1 MIALVSI
8 LLASWEAIALTTHRP
23 TITTL
28 STRRGTE
35 VLVWGWFLCLGLH
48 FIDERNKS
56 GGPHRKGGRESSER
70 DLGSRKAV
78 GASRDALREQ
88 PRSN

>member
-1 MIALVSI
+1 MIAFVSI
-8 LLASWEAIALTTHRP
+8 VLAAWETIALTTKRP

-48 FIDERNKS
+48 FLDER
-56 GGPHRKGGRESSER
+56 RK
-70 DLGSRKAV
+70 
-78 GASRDALREQ
+78 
-88 PRSN
+88 